1 MRDEMPSKL
10 DVIAVSLRATR
21 GVALSYDCAR
31 RTIHSGHITPN
42 THSLICP

>member
-21 GVALSYDCAR
+21 GVALSYRLCSPY
-31 RTIHSGHITPN
+31 HSQRAILAPIPTV
-42 THSLICP
+42 